1 MTEDDD
7 IMIINKSGVTI
18 RLAVKDIKKS
28 ARNTQGVKLIDIQKR
43 NDVISSVCVVE
54 HSDQPEETDPDNN
67 AEQTIPE
74 QTANEQSATEQPAD
88 E

>member
-1 MTEDDD
+1 MEDED

-18 RLAVKDIKKS
+18 RLAVSDIKKS
-28 ARNTQGVKLIDIQKR
+28 SRNTQGVKLIDIQKR

-54 HSDQPEETDPDNN
+54 HSEEPEDINEEDVTTPETNN
-67 AEQTIPE
+67 
-74 QTANEQSATEQPAD
+74 TE